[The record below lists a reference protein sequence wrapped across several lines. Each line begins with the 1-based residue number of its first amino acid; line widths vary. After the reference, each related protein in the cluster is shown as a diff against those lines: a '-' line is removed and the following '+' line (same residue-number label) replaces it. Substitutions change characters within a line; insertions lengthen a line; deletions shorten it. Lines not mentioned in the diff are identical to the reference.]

1 MASKIKP
8 KRSYTTGA
16 VPTTSDL
23 DVNEIAI
30 SWADNK
36 LFTKNSAGNIVSVT
50 LGGGSYTLPTAT
62 GSVLGGIKVGA
73 NLTIT
78 DGVLA
83 ADVSGVVSSVAGR
96 TGAVTLTSADV
107 SGVAASSATG
117 ITGATAI
124 TNIVSL
130 TQSSYDAL
138 GSKSATTL
146 YIING

>member
-8 KRSYTTGA
+8 KRSFTTGA

-138 GSKSATTL
+138 GSKIATTL

>member
-8 KRSYTTGA
+8 KRSFTTGA